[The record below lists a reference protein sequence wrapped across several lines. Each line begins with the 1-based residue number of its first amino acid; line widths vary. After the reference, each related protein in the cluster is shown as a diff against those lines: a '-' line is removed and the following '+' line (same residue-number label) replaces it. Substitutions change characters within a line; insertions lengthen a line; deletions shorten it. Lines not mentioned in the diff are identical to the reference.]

1 LRAHQPEFAW
11 GAYDQGRFAVSEVTF
26 GIALM
31 SLRVARN
38 WTSVEK
44 LLAATLR
51 SVFNQSVPIRVII
64 ACHEAPR
71 IDETLDSRVTVLQV
85 DFDIPRF
92 RWEMEIDRMRK
103 AEVIGA
109 ALKAQ
114 GAGWMFLLD
123 ADDLVSR
130 DLGKT
135 IVESGAKAVVVKRG
149 YRLDA
154 KSGAYQSLGRLWG
167 KCGSCAAVR
176 WDASELP
183 ATPLVDNPPLFHEF
197 CEARH
202 YDLPQF
208 FSARRWNWRF
218 LEAPLVTYVVNHGS
232 NHSELT
238 KTKSLRWELY
248 FKLRQWKQWTPMLD
262 EQFGVNSQ
270 IRTQGVYTG
279 PNLFST
285 AFRG

>member
-1 LRAHQPEFAW
+1 
-11 GAYDQGRFAVSEVTF
+11 VSEITF
-26 GIALM
+26 GISLM
-31 SLRVARN
+31 SMRVAPN
-38 WTSVEK
+38 WPSVQK

-51 SVFNQSVPIRVII
+51 SAFNQTVPIRVII
-64 ACHEAPR
+64 ACHEVPH
-71 IDETLDSRVTVLQV
+71 IDEVLDDRVTVRQV

-92 RWEMEIDRMRK
+92 RSEMEIDRMRK
-103 AEVIGA
+103 AGVLGA
-109 ALKAQ
+109 ALRAQ

-130 DLGKT
+130 DLCKA
-135 IVESGAKAVVVKRG
+135 ILESGAKAVVVKRG

-154 KSGAYQSLGRLWG
+154 RTGQYQGLGKLWG

-176 WDASELP
+176 WEASELP
-183 ATPLVDNPPLFHEF
+183 VTPLKENPPLFHEF

-202 YDLPQF
+202 YKLPQF
-208 FSARRWNWRF
+208 FSGRGWNWKF
-218 LEAPLVTYVVNHGS
+218 LEPPLVAYVVNHGS
-232 NHSELT
+232 NQSEF
-238 KTKSLRWELY
+238 LRTTSMKWEIY
-248 FKLRQWKQWTPMLD
+248 FKLRQWKQWTPTLD
-262 EQFGVNSQ
+262 EQFGVNPQ

>member
-1 LRAHQPEFAW
+1 
-11 GAYDQGRFAVSEVTF
+11 VSELTF

-31 SLRVARN
+31 SMRVAPN
-38 WTSVEK
+38 WPSVEK

-51 SVFNQSVPIRVII
+51 SAFNQSIPIRVII

-71 IDETLDSRVTVLQV
+71 IDEALDGRVTIRQV

-103 AEVIGA
+103 AEVLGA
-109 ALKAQ
+109 ALRAQ

-130 DLGKT
+130 DLGKA
-135 IVESGAKAVVVKRG
+135 IVESGAKAVAVKRG

-154 KSGAYQSLGRLWG
+154 RTGQYQSLGKLWG

-183 ATPLVDNPPLFHEF
+183 VAPLADNPPLFHEF

-202 YDLPQF
+202 YNLPQF
-208 FSARRWNWRF
+208 FSDRDWNWKF
-218 LEAPLVTYVVNHGS
+218 LEAPLVAYVVNHGS
-232 NHSELT
+232 NNSEFST
-238 KTKSLRWELY
+238 TQSWKWEIY
-248 FKLRQWKQWTPMLD
+248 FKLRQWKQWTPALD
-262 EQFGVNSQ
+262 ELFGVSPQ